1 MDRPKYNKNKFNL
14 LVESGVAQ
22 VGEGAGNPFID
33 GGNTNEL
40 PHKGKITQTKREFK
54 LREGVTSEE

>member
-40 PHKGKITQTKREFK
+40 LIKEK
-54 LREGVTSEE
+54 LHLQCGNSNCAKVYLVKN